1 MAVSNQ
7 LSIRSKIDTNVPSPS
22 VHGRER
28 WLGRPSNPGTHAQIR
43 CGVALTLG
51 PGGEHCRPR
60 LRQGRPGPHRGARLC
75 AAGLGLGSLRQ
86 GRSGTL
92 GSASW
97 PRRGRVSGA
106 RPRSGCGHCEA
117 APWARRLPRAQAA
130 VAVWPTPCAG
140 AATCAGANS
149 AGSAHDRRGSSARL
163 AGQGAAMAGDRAQA
177 RPAHGASGLGVVAS
191 PCAGAASPGEGVQL
205 GPCEGLRAGALGESL
220 GSLAAGLWRRRLGRP
235 TTPARRSSM
244 RWLGHPR
251 VECATM
257 VGTAAGLHGGGWIGL
272 GG

>member
-22 VHGRER
+22 VHARER

-75 AAGLGLGSLRQ
+75 AAGLGLGPLRQ

-97 PRRGRVSGA
+97 PWRGRVSGA
-106 RPRSGCGHCEA
+106 RPRSGRGPSEA

-149 AGSAHDRRGSSARL
+149 TGSAHDRRGSSARL

-177 RPAHGASGLGVVAS
+177 RPAPARARRVLARAYSSALARVYEQGRSGSRSAPWRPVSGGDDCVRT
-191 PCAGAASPGEGVQL
+191 PWQ
-205 GPCEGLRAGALGESL
+205 
-220 GSLAAGLWRRRLGRP
+220 RRRLEMGR
-235 TTPARRSSM
+235 
-244 RWLGHPR
+244 LGFQKP
-251 VECATM
+251 
-257 VGTAAGLHGGGWIGL
+257 
-272 GG
+272 